1 MSWFAL
7 PSPNRRRAAA
17 AAPPSAVP
25 DIAWHALDC
34 DAVRAALD
42 ARHADP
48 AVAAPDGTAPHGLT
62 ESEAMQRRARV
73 GRNVLPPAPRRH
85 PLTRLLAQFANALIG
100 FLLIAAAVAAVLG
113 HAVDAAVIVGVVLV
127 NAIVGF
133 VQEGRAEQALGALG
147 SLLAPAAWVLRDG
160 RRRRVDA
167 ADLVPGDVVLIE
179 AGDRVPA
186 DLRLLYARGLLIDEA
201 ILTGE
206 SVASD
211 KCETP
216 VPAAAPLAERDS
228 IAWSG
233 TLVAAGQ
240 GRGLVVATG
249 RATEMGRIGDLLR
262 SVGALSTPLL
272 AQIDRFGRRFAS
284 FSALAALGLLAFAVI
299 ARGYAAVDALML
311 VVALAVG
318 VIPES
323 LPAVITITLAIGV
336 RRMAARHAIVRRLPA
351 VETLGAT
358 SVICTDKT
366 GTLTLNEMTTRRLAI
381 AGGELFLDG
390 AGYAPAGS
398 LHRADAPQTPVA
410 VPPAARRLLEIA
422 LLCNDARLGIRDAQW
437 QVDGDPMEGALIA
450 AAMKA
455 GLEPAAEHARQPR
468 LDAIPFDARHRYM
481 ATLHAAA
488 DGTRWIAVKGAPEA
502 LLAISGRQLDADG
515 GVGPLDR
522 AYWDTCIARAAAAG
536 ERVLGFAWRIAPD
549 RASLRPAAIGE
560 LVFAGIAGLV
570 DPPRPEAAAAVA
582 ECASAGI
589 AVKMITGDHAVT
601 AAAIARQLGLAG
613 AGEVLTGADLD
624 RLDDAALRVQ
634 ALRAGVFARTSPEH
648 KLRVVRALQAD
659 GAVVAMTGDGV
670 NDAPSLKQADVGI
683 AMGRKGTEAARQAA
697 QIVLTDDNFASIVA
711 AVHEGRT
718 VYDNI
723 RKVIAWTLPTNGGE
737 ALAIVAA
744 IVFGLALPMTAVQ
757 ILWINLILTIT
768 LGLVLA
774 FEPAEPGTM
783 TRPPRSARAPLLS
796 PFMLWRV
803 GFVSVLFTAGV
814 LGVHAW
820 SIGHGLDAA
829 AARTVV
835 VNAVC
840 VMEIGYLFNVRYL
853 HGSSLTLRGARGTP
867 AVLLAVAAVVLAQLA
882 FTYAPW
888 LQALFDTRPIGL
900 RDGFIAIGPGI
911 ALMAILEIEKQ
922 LLRRLGLFGNAPRP
936 AGRLRPIEPRDF
948 EPRATSNPYDD

>member
-7 PSPNRRRAAA
+7 PSSRRRRAAA
-17 AAPPSAVP
+17 TAPPAAASDV
-25 DIAWHALDC
+25 AWHALEAE
-34 DAVRAALD
+34 AVRAELD
-42 ARHADP
+42 ARLGHSADRGDRP
-48 AVAAPDGTAPHGLT
+48 DAAAACDALHGL
-62 ESEAMQRRARV
+62 SEAEAARRRARV
-73 GRNVLPPAPRRH
+73 GRNELPPPPRRH
-85 PLTRLLAQFANALIG
+85 PLQRLFAQFANALIG
-100 FLLIAAAVAAVLG
+100 FLLAAAVVAAALG
-113 HAVDAAVIVGVVLV
+113 HVIDAAVIVGVVLV

-133 VQEGRAEQALGALG
+133 IQEGRAEQALSALG
-147 SLLAPAAWVLRDG
+147 SLLAPTAWVLRDG
-160 RRRRVDA
+160 ARRRVDA

-186 DLRLLYARGLLIDEA
+186 DLRLLHARGLLIDEA

-206 SVASD
+206 SVAAD
-211 KCETP
+211 KRSTP
-216 VPAAAPLAERDS
+216 VPAAAPLAERAS
-228 IAWSG
+228 MAWSG

-249 RATEMGRIGDLLR
+249 RATEMGRIGDLIG
-262 SVGALSTPLL
+262 SIATLSTPLL
-272 AQIDRFGRRFAS
+272 GQIDRFGRRFAL
-284 FSALAALGLLAFAVI
+284 FAALAAIVLFAFAVLV
-299 ARGYAAVDALML
+299 RGYAAVDALML

-366 GTLTLNEMTTRRLAI
+366 GTLTLNEMTTRRLST
-381 AGGELFLDG
+381 AGGEVFLDG
-390 AGYAPAGS
+390 VGYAPAGS
-398 LHRADAPQTPVA
+398 LHRAGTPHTPVEASAA
-410 VPPAARRLLEIA
+410 VRRLLEIA
-422 LLCNDARLGIRDAQW
+422 LLCNDARLGIRDTQW

-455 GLEPAAEHARQPR
+455 GLEPAVEHARQPR

-481 ATLHAAA
+481 ATLHAAG
-488 DGTRWIAVKGAPEA
+488 DVPWIAIKGAPEA
-502 LLAISGRQLDADG
+502 LLAISARQLGADG
-515 GVGPLDR
+515 GIEPLDP
-522 AYWDTCIARAAAAG
+522 AHWEACIARAAAAG
-536 ERVLGFAWRIAPD
+536 ERVLGFAWRTAPD
-549 RASLRPAAIGE
+549 RSRLHTDAIGE
-560 LVFAGIAGLV
+560 LIFVGIAGLV

-601 AAAIARQLGLAG
+601 AAAIASQLGLDAAG
-613 AGEVLTGADLD
+613 QVLTGADLD
-624 RLDDAALRVQ
+624 RLDDTALRVQ

-744 IVFGLALPMTAVQ
+744 IAFGLALPMTAVQ

-783 TRPPRSARAPLLS
+783 ARPPRSARAPLLS

-803 GFVSVLFTAGV
+803 VFVSMLFTAGV
-814 LGVHAW
+814 LGVHAGA
-820 SIGHGLDAA
+820 IAFGLDAA
-829 AARTVV
+829 AARTVA

-867 AVLLAVAAVVLAQLA
+867 AVLLAVVAVVLAQLA
-882 FTYAPW
+882 FTYTPW
-888 LQALFDTRPIGL
+888 LQALFDTRPLGL
-900 RDGFIAIGPGI
+900 RAGLLAIGAGI
-911 ALMAILEIEKQ
+911 ALMAILEIEKRV
-922 LLRRLGLFGNAPRP
+922 LRRLGLFETAPRP
-936 AGRLRPIEPRDF
+936 DPPHARD
-948 EPRATSNPYDD
+948 

>member
-7 PSPNRRRAAA
+7 PSSRRRGAA
-17 AAPPSAVP
+17 AAPAAVAP
-25 DIAWHALDC
+25 DVAWHALD
-34 DAVRAALD
+34 AGAARAELD
-42 ARHADP
+42 ARLRDPADP
-48 AVAAPDGTAPHGLT
+48 APATDRASGLSDAEAA
-62 ESEAMQRRARV
+62 RRRSRV
-73 GRNVLPPAPRRH
+73 GRNVLPPPPRRH
-85 PLTRLLAQFANALIG
+85 PLRRLLAQFANALIG

-147 SLLAPAAWVLRDG
+147 SLLAPAACVLRG
-160 RRRRVDA
+160 GERRRVDA

-186 DLRLLYARGLLIDEA
+186 DLRLLRARGLLIDEA

-206 SVASD
+206 SVAAAKRERS
-211 KCETP
+211 
-216 VPAAAPLAERDS
+216 VPAAAPLAERS
-228 IAWSG
+228 SMAWSG

-249 RATEMGRIGDLLR
+249 EATEMGRIGDLLR
-262 SVGALSTPLL
+262 SIGTLRTPLL
-272 AQIDRFGRRFAS
+272 DQIDRFGRRFALIAALS
-284 FSALAALGLLAFAVI
+284 SALLFAFAVF
-299 ARGYAAVDALML
+299 ARGYEAVDALML

-366 GTLTLNEMTTRRLAI
+366 GTLTRNEMTVRRLSTI
-381 AGGELFLDG
+381 EGDLFLDG
-390 AGYAPAGS
+390 VGYVPVGT
-398 LHRADAPQTPVA
+398 LHRAEAPQTPVA
-410 VPPAARRLLEIA
+410 APDAARRLLEIA
-422 LLCNDARLGIRDAQW
+422 VLCNDARLGVRDAHW

-450 AAMKA
+450 AAIKA

-468 LDAIPFDARHRYM
+468 LDAIPFDARHRTM

-488 DGTRWIAVKGAPEA
+488 GGAPWIAVKGAPEA
-502 LLAISGRQLDADG
+502 LLALSGRQLASDG
-515 GVGPLDR
+515 GSGPLDR
-522 AYWDTCIARAAAAG
+522 AYWDACIARAAAAG
-536 ERVLGFAWRIAPD
+536 ERVLGFAYRPAPD
-549 RASLRPAAIGE
+549 PASLPADAIAD
-560 LVFAGIAGLV
+560 LVFVGIAGLV
-570 DPPRPEAAAAVA
+570 DPPRAEAAAAVA

-601 AAAIARQLGLAG
+601 AAAIAHQLGLAD

-624 RLDDAALRVQ
+624 RLDDAALRRQ

-744 IVFGLALPMTAVQ
+744 IAFGLALPMTAVQ

-783 TRPPRSARAPLLS
+783 TRPPRAARAPLLS
-796 PFMLWRV
+796 PFMLWRLV
-803 GFVSVLFTAGV
+803 LVSVLFTAGV

-820 SIGHGLDAA
+820 SIAHGLDAA

-853 HGSSLTLRGARGTP
+853 HGSSLTLHGARGTP

-888 LQALFDTRPIGL
+888 LQALFDTRPLGL
-900 RDGFIAIGPGI
+900 RDGLVALCAGI
-911 ALMAILEIEKQ
+911 VLMAILEIEKRV
-922 LLRRLGLFGNAPRP
+922 LRRLGVFESA
-936 AGRLRPIEPRDF
+936 LRPTPARMAD
-948 EPRATSNPYDD
+948 